1 MKAVNDMHSD
11 TVSKDSPIKNDL
23 GPDTSIGGETKVKR
37 DVNENMMGKDIGVSI
52 KGLVVKS
59 GKGKGNIS
67 SAIYG
72 R

>member
-1 MKAVNDMHSD
+1 MKPVNDFHTD
-11 TVSKDSPIKNDL
+11 TVSVDSPVKNDVSKGRTL
-23 GPDTSIGGETKVKR
+23 GGETKVMR
-37 DVNENMMGKDIGVSI
+37 DVNENKMGPDLGANI

-72 R
+72 